1 MQIAVNISKAII
13 VLIVALLIFSFSS
26 VSWEE
31 GKRDWK
37 KINNSV
43 DKIFGNADYNFIQFE
58 IKQKNK
64 FSKYYSIQKNDI
76 TIAYLITDKSPSKF
90 HLFDYFVLCNTK
102 SEIKKVTILNYRE
115 NYGGEICS
123 KNWLKQFENNN
134 TTSSLE
140 FNNKVDGI
148 SGATISVNS
157 LKNGVWFN
165 TKSLKGFLGL

>member
-1 MQIAVNISKAII
+1 MKIVINISK
-13 VLIVALLIFSFSS
+13 VLIVTIGTLLFFSFSS

-76 TIAYLITDKSPSKF
+76 TIA
-90 HLFDYFVLCNTK
+90 
-102 SEIKKVTILNYRE
+102 
-115 NYGGEICS
+115 
-123 KNWLKQFENNN
+123 
-134 TTSSLE
+134 
-140 FNNKVDGI
+140 
-148 SGATISVNS
+148 
-157 LKNGVWFN
+157 
-165 TKSLKGFLGL
+165 

>member
-115 NYGGEICS
+115 DYGGEICS
-123 KNWLKQFENNN
+123 YNWLKQFENNN
-134 TTSSLE
+134 ANSSLE
-140 FNNKVDGI
+140 FNSKIDGI
-148 SGATISVNS
+148 SGATISINS
-157 LKNGVWFN
+157 LKNSVWFN
-165 TKSLKGFLGL
+165 TKNLKGFLGL